1 MSWRAEL
8 ARSLHRTAASAE
20 SIMDRGRRQIA
31 RQFGT
36 GKPRRI
42 CAYRGFAAGGA
53 ATVQG
58 RVLSNRPAGGPKDDG
73 GLWRNL
79 VNTYRRWESD
89 EVAGAPVTLTFDD
102 QRIETVTDE
111 EGYYRAEF

>member
-8 ARSLHRTAASAE
+8 ARSLHRATASAE
-20 SIMDRGRRQIA
+20 SAVDRGRRKLA
-31 RQFGT
+31 RKLGT

-42 CAYRGFAAGGA
+42 CAYRGYLAGEVV
-53 ATVQG
+53 TVHG
-58 RVLSNRPAGGPKDDG
+58 RVLSNRPVGGPKDDG

-89 EVAGAPVTLTFDD
+89 EVAGAPVALTFDD
-102 QRIETVTDE
+102 QQVETVTDE
-111 EGYYRAEF
+111 EG